1 MNFNITEPLFLFKE
15 ILENGH
21 VDMRKLSVLVL
32 LDLNSAFDTVDH
44 TIPLKKLQNLI
55 GISGTVFNWFKLY
68 LTVREFY
75 VTMQECLSKSYKLDS
90 RVPQGSI

>member
-1 MNFNITEPLFLFKE
+1 MCEDFAAHLSSQIESIRSTLHQSQPMNFNITEPLFLFKE

-44 TIPLKKLQNLI
+44 TILLKRLQNLI
-55 GISGTVFNWFKLY
+55 GNSGTVFNWFKL
-68 LTVREFY
+68 
-75 VTMQECLSKSYKLDS
+75 
-90 RVPQGSI
+90 